1 MTTVAVSLP
10 LKFLLCVSCDVSAV
24 LLSCYVFSYE
34 QGSGAI
40 LVTFSNARERE
51 RVAAAYSDASIHG
64 CWSRGFKGGKQGA
77 HAPDLPPAKYGPDEV
92 LVLVL
97 QESRRHD
104 APARRRLGHSH
115 REVDDRGAAAGDG
128 SLVQSPLGPHHPHV
142 HAVVDGRLDDQ
153 RRQQTEH
160 EIGGRGTSAS
170 SVRVRVN
177 QRLGFRRVGV

>member
-1 MTTVAVSLP
+1 MSRVQAQ
-10 LKFLLCVSCDVSAV
+10 
-24 LLSCYVFSYE
+24 FS
-34 QGSGAI
+34 SRLATR
-40 LVTFSNARERE
+40 VRERE
-51 RVAAAYSDASIHG
+51 LPLPIVMRRYMGVGQEDL
-64 CWSRGFKGGKQGA
+64 RGGGKQEA
-77 HAPDLPPAKYGPDEV
+77 HTPDLPPAKSGPDEVLV

-128 SLVQSPLGPHHPHV
+128 SLVQSPLGPYHPHV

-177 QRLGFRRVGV
+177 QRLGFRKVGV